1 MPHSTPAVHRRGTAR
16 AGDRTRS
23 ARTDGRTPPSRLRR
37 RVVAAAAA
45 ALAGTL
51 VLAGC
56 SGSEDSPATDSG
68 NDDGN
73 TRYIEGDGS
82 TTSFAPDE
90 REPAPDVEG
99 ETLDGET
106 VSLDDYEGTVLV
118 LNMWASWCGP
128 CRAESDALN
137 EVYTDH
143 KGDGVDFLGVNIK
156 DDRTA
161 AESFEENQGIDYP
174 SLYDQPGRIPQ
185 AFRDTVP
192 PKAIPST
199 LVLDRQGRI
208 AARVIGPVKY
218 NKLSDLVTSVK
229 NDDDNADA
237 GAQ

>member
-1 MPHSTPAVHRRGTAR
+1 MPHSTPAVHRRGAVR
-16 AGDRTRS
+16 VGGRTRRE
-23 ARTDGRTPPSRLRR
+23 RTDERTFPSRFRR
-37 RVVAAAAA
+37 RVVAAVSVAT
-45 ALAGTL
+45 AGVL

-56 SGSEDSPATDSG
+56 SSSADSGTAESG
-68 NDDGN
+68 NDDSN

-90 REPAPDVEG
+90 RDPAPDVED

-143 KGDGVDFLGVNIK
+143 KGDGVDFLGINIK

-174 SLYDQPGRIPQ
+174 SLYDQPGKIPQ

-208 AARVIGPVKY
+208 ASRVIGPVNY
-218 NKLSDLVTSVK
+218 NKLSNLVASVK
-229 NDDDNADA
+229 SGADSADA
-237 GAQ
+237 GTQ